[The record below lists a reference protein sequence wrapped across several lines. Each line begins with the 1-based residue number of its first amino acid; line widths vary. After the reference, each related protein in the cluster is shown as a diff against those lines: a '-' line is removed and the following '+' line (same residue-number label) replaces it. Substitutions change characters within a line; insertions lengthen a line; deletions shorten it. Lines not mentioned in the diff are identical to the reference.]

1 MALTVKKSRL
11 PGAGKG
17 LFTTTAIAPDTKII
31 QYRGELLDYKEFHR
45 RERKGNGGY
54 MFYLKGNHYIDA
66 MHTPQYKARYAN
78 DAAGLGRIKGIRN
91 NCDYMVFNNKCY
103 IVSSRH
109 IKAGEEIYVNYTK
122 PYWDNVKKQM
132 KLKAIKLKQKLK
144 KEQLR
149 KEKNKQTLNLI
160 YIIAL
165 AALFCA

>member
-1 MALTVKKSRL
+1 MALIIKKSRL
-11 PGAGKG
+11 PEAGKG
-17 LFTTTAIAPDTKII
+17 LFTTKAIPKETKII

-78 DAAGLGRIKGIRN
+78 DAAGLSRIKGVRN

-103 IVSSRH
+103 IVAARN

-122 PYWDNVKKQM
+122 PYWDNVKKQLRLTER
-132 KLKAIKLKQKLK
+132 KRKQKLK
-144 KEQLR
+144 KELLR
-149 KEKNKQTLNLI
+149 KSKKR
-160 YIIAL
+160 
-165 AALFCA
+165 